1 MLTAFI
7 LIGSCLFFYFVGY
20 RFYAG
25 RLDRDVLRPDT
36 GNSTP
41 AVNKN
46 DGVDFVP
53 SKPLVLFGHNF
64 ASIAGAGPVI
74 GPIIAMHHFGWG
86 LTVFWILI
94 GNVFIGAVHDY
105 ITLMVSV
112 RNRGSSIAD
121 IAEQTMGGRAK
132 AVFAVFLVL
141 AMLLVVAV
149 FGVVAAKTLIAQPEM
164 VFPTFAIIPLSMI
177 FGWFIYKRN
186 ASLAV
191 ASVLAVAA
199 LILNIYIGFKIPVPL
214 PEEGLFGLSPLM
226 VWFVALMLYA
236 GIASVLPVQI
246 LLQPRDY
253 LSTYVLFGSMSLGI
267 LALLWVRPEIH
278 TPVFRGAFSEVQGP
292 VWPMLFVL
300 VACGAVSGFHS
311 LVAGGTTSKQLANE
325 SHGKPIGYGGML
337 TEGVVAVVTV
347 LLVGGGL
354 YWVAP
359 AGGGVDMAALGFRE
373 TLASGGWIL
382 AFGNGFGNIVH
393 QMLPIL
399 SFTFASMIA
408 VLALNTFVL
417 TTLDTAVRITR
428 FIVQESLGQKAP
440 VFANKYLATVVIVFF
455 AYCIGATEGWQKI
468 WPIFGAT
475 NQLIAA
481 VALMVGS
488 TYLMAMK
495 KPTAYTLY
503 PAIFMVITTI
513 GALGW
518 QGYRFFQRSGAQ
530 LPARGVL
537 RSAHRA
543 CGVCG
548 ARGRAGAAG
557 PPCGETGAR
566 AFGSLRPRRLVSGR
580 FCTMIN
586 ASIHGPLRM
595 QNAPLEPG
603 ENCYETQ

>member
-1 MLTAFI
+1 MLTIGI
-7 LIGSCLFFYFVGY
+7 LLFSCLFFYFIGY

-25 RLDRDVLRPDT
+25 KLDSELIQPSDKKV
-36 GNSTP
+36 TP
-41 AVNKN
+41 AVEQN
-46 DGVDFVP
+46 DGVDYVP

-74 GPIIAMHHFGWG
+74 GPIIAMHHFGWAIT
-86 LTVFWILI
+86 LVWVLL

-105 ITLMVSV
+105 LTLMVSV

-121 IAEQTMGGRAK
+121 IAETTMGYRAK

-141 AMLLVVAV
+141 AMLLVIAV

-164 VFPTFAIIPLSMI
+164 VFPTFAIIPVSVIL
-177 FGWFIYKRN
+177 GWCIYKKN
-186 ASLAV
+186 LNLQMVSAV
-191 ASVLAVAA
+191 ALLTV
-199 LILNIYIGFKIPVPL
+199 ILNIYIGFQIPVPI
-214 PEEGLFGLSPLM
+214 PEEGVLGLSPLIF
-226 VWFVALMLYA
+226 WFVILMIYA
-236 GIASVLPVQI
+236 GVASVLPVQT

-253 LSTYVLFGSMSLGI
+253 LSTFILFGSMALAIS
-267 LALLWVRPEIH
+267 ALLWVGPELN
-278 TPVFRGAFSEVQGP
+278 TPAWRGAMSEEQGP

-311 LVAGGTTSKQLANE
+311 LVAGGTTSKQLASE
-325 SHGKPIGYGGML
+325 TQGKIISYGGML

-359 AGGGVDMAALGFRE
+359 EGGGVDMTTLGFRE
-373 TLASGGWIL
+373 TLQSGGWIL

-393 QMLPIL
+393 QMLPVL

-428 FIVQESLGQKAP
+428 FLVQESLGDNIP
-440 VFANKYLATVVIVFF
+440 VFKNKFVVTVTVVFV
-455 AYCIGATEGWQKI
+455 AYLIGATDGWQKI

-481 VALMVGS
+481 VALFVVA
-488 TYLMAMK
+488 TWLMAVK
-495 KPTAYTLY
+495 KQTQYVLY

-518 QGYRFFQRSGAQ
+518 QAWRFLTAPEPNLFLGVTAVTLIGLAVFVGNEGMQA
-530 LPARGVL
+530 LRGK
-537 RSAHRA
+537 REIEISTTEIPSRA
-543 CGVCG
+543 
-548 ARGRAGAAG
+548 
-557 PPCGETGAR
+557 E
-566 AFGSLRPRRLVSGR
+566 
-580 FCTMIN
+580 
-586 ASIHGPLRM
+586 
-595 QNAPLEPG
+595 
-603 ENCYETQ
+603 

>member
-1 MLTAFI
+1 MLTIGI
-7 LIGSCLFFYFVGY
+7 LLFSCLFFYFIGY

-25 RLDRDVLRPDT
+25 KLDSELIQPSDKKV
-36 GNSTP
+36 TP
-41 AVNKN
+41 AVEQN
-46 DGVDFVP
+46 DGVDYVP

-74 GPIIAMHHFGWG
+74 GPIIAMHHFGWAIT
-86 LTVFWILI
+86 LVWILL

-105 ITLMVSV
+105 LTLMVSV

-121 IAEQTMGGRAK
+121 IAETTMGYRAK

-141 AMLLVVAV
+141 AMLLVIAV

-164 VFPTFAIIPLSMI
+164 VFPTFAIIPVSVIL
-177 FGWFIYKRN
+177 GWCIYKKN
-186 ASLAV
+186 LNLQMVSAV
-191 ASVLAVAA
+191 AVLTV
-199 LILNIYIGFKIPVPL
+199 ILNIYIGFQIPVPI
-214 PEEGLFGLSPLM
+214 PEEGVLGLSPLIF
-226 VWFVALMLYA
+226 WFVILMIYA
-236 GIASVLPVQI
+236 GVASVLPVQT

-253 LSTYVLFGSMSLGI
+253 LSTFILFGSMALAIS
-267 LALLWVRPEIH
+267 ALLWVGPELN
-278 TPVFRGAFSEVQGP
+278 TPAWRGMMSEGQGP

-311 LVAGGTTSKQLANE
+311 LVAGGTTSKQLATE
-325 SHGKPIGYGGML
+325 TQGKIISYGGML

-359 AGGGVDMAALGFRE
+359 EGGGIDMTTLGFRE
-373 TLASGGWIL
+373 TLQSGGWIL

-428 FIVQESLGQKAP
+428 FLVQESLGDKIP
-440 VFANKYLATVVIVFF
+440 VFKNKFVVTVTVVFV
-455 AYCIGATEGWQKI
+455 AYLIGATDGWQKI

-481 VALMVGS
+481 VALFVVA
-488 TYLMAMK
+488 TWLMAVK
-495 KPTAYTLY
+495 KPTQYVLY
-503 PAIFMVITTI
+503 PAILMVITTI

-518 QGYRFFQRSGAQ
+518 QAWRFFKAPEPNLFLGVTAVILIGLAVFVGNEGMQA
-530 LPARGVL
+530 LRGK
-537 RSAHRA
+537 REIEISKTEIPSRA
-543 CGVCG
+543 
-548 ARGRAGAAG
+548 
-557 PPCGETGAR
+557 E
-566 AFGSLRPRRLVSGR
+566 
-580 FCTMIN
+580 
-586 ASIHGPLRM
+586 
-595 QNAPLEPG
+595 
-603 ENCYETQ
+603 

>member
-1 MLTAFI
+1 MLTIGI
-7 LIGSCLFFYFVGY
+7 LLFSCLFFYFIGY

-25 RLDRDVLRPDT
+25 KLDSELIQPSDKKV
-36 GNSTP
+36 TP
-41 AVNKN
+41 AVEQN
-46 DGVDFVP
+46 DGVDYVP

-74 GPIIAMHHFGWG
+74 GPIIAMHHFGWAIT
-86 LTVFWILI
+86 LVWILL

-105 ITLMVSV
+105 LTLMVSV

-121 IAEQTMGGRAK
+121 IAETTMGYRAK

-141 AMLLVVAV
+141 AMLLVIAV

-164 VFPTFAIIPLSMI
+164 VFPTFAIIPVSVIL
-177 FGWFIYKRN
+177 GWCIYKKN
-186 ASLAV
+186 LNLQIVSAV
-191 ASVLAVAA
+191 SVLTV
-199 LILNIYIGFKIPVPL
+199 ILNIYIGFQIPVPI
-214 PEEGLFGLSPLM
+214 PEEGVLGLSPLIF
-226 VWFVALMLYA
+226 WFVILMIYA
-236 GIASVLPVQI
+236 GVASVLPVQT

-253 LSTYVLFGSMSLGI
+253 LSTFILFGSMALAIS
-267 LALLWVRPEIH
+267 ALLWVGPELN
-278 TPVFRGAFSEVQGP
+278 TPAWRGAISEEQGP

-311 LVAGGTTSKQLANE
+311 LVAGGTTSKQLASE
-325 SHGKPIGYGGML
+325 TQGKIISYGGML

-359 AGGGVDMAALGFRE
+359 EGGGVDMTTLGFRE
-373 TLASGGWIL
+373 TLQSGGWIL

-428 FIVQESLGQKAP
+428 FLVQESLGDKIP
-440 VFANKYLATVVIVFF
+440 VFKNKFVVTVTVVFI
-455 AYCIGATEGWQKI
+455 AYLIGATDGWQKI

-481 VALMVGS
+481 VALFVVA
-488 TYLMAMK
+488 TWLMAVK
-495 KPTAYTLY
+495 KPTQYVLY
-503 PAIFMVITTI
+503 PAILMVVTTI

-518 QGYRFFQRSGAQ
+518 QAWRFFTAPEPNLFLGVTAVTLIGLAVFVGNEGMQA
-530 LPARGVL
+530 LRGK
-537 RSAHRA
+537 REIEISKTEIPSRA
-543 CGVCG
+543 
-548 ARGRAGAAG
+548 
-557 PPCGETGAR
+557 E
-566 AFGSLRPRRLVSGR
+566 
-580 FCTMIN
+580 
-586 ASIHGPLRM
+586 
-595 QNAPLEPG
+595 
-603 ENCYETQ
+603 

>member
-1 MLTAFI
+1 MLTIGI
-7 LIGSCLFFYFVGY
+7 LLFSCLFFYFIGY

-25 RLDRDVLRPDT
+25 KLDSELIQPSDT
-36 GNSTP
+36 KVTP
-41 AVNKN
+41 AVEQN
-46 DGVDFVP
+46 DGVDYVP

-74 GPIIAMHHFGWG
+74 GPIIAMHHFGWAIT
-86 LTVFWILI
+86 LVWILL

-105 ITLMVSV
+105 LTLMVSV

-121 IAEQTMGGRAK
+121 IAETTMGFRAK
-132 AVFAVFLVL
+132 AVFAIFLVL
-141 AMLLVVAV
+141 AMLLVIAV

-164 VFPTFAIIPLSMI
+164 VFPTFAIIPVSVVL
-177 FGWFIYKRN
+177 GWCIYKKN
-186 ASLAV
+186 LNLQLVSAV
-191 ASVLAVAA
+191 AVLTV
-199 LILNIYIGFKIPVPL
+199 ILNIYIGFQIPVPL
-214 PEEGLFGLSPLM
+214 PEEGVRGLSPLIF
-226 VWFVALMLYA
+226 WFVILMIYA
-236 GIASVLPVQI
+236 GVASVLPVQT

-253 LSTYVLFGSMSLGI
+253 LSTYILFGSMGLAI
-267 LALLWVRPEIH
+267 AALLWVGPELN
-278 TPVFRGAFSEVQGP
+278 TPAWRGAISEGQGP

-311 LVAGGTTSKQLANE
+311 LVAGGTTSKQLATE
-325 SHGKPIGYGGML
+325 SQGKIISYGGML

-359 AGGGVDMAALGFRE
+359 EGGGIDMTKLGFRE
-373 TLASGGWIL
+373 TLQSGGWIL

-428 FIVQESLGQKAP
+428 FLVQESLGDKIP
-440 VFANKYLATVVIVFF
+440 VFKNKFVVTIAVVFVAYL
-455 AYCIGATEGWQKI
+455 IGATDGWQKI

-481 VALMVGS
+481 VALFVVA
-488 TYLMAMK
+488 TWLMAVK
-495 KPTAYTLY
+495 KPTQYVLY

-518 QGYRFFQRSGAQ
+518 QAWRFFTAPEPNLFLGATAVVLIGLAVFVGNEGMQ
-530 LPARGVL
+530 ALRGK
-537 RSAHRA
+537 REIEISTTEIPSRA
-543 CGVCG
+543 
-548 ARGRAGAAG
+548 
-557 PPCGETGAR
+557 E
-566 AFGSLRPRRLVSGR
+566 
-580 FCTMIN
+580 
-586 ASIHGPLRM
+586 
-595 QNAPLEPG
+595 
-603 ENCYETQ
+603 

>member
-1 MLTAFI
+1 MLTIAI
-7 LIGSCLFFYFVGY
+7 LLFSCLFFYFIGY

-25 RLDRDVLRPDT
+25 KLDSELIQPSDKKV
-36 GNSTP
+36 TP
-41 AVNKN
+41 AVEQN
-46 DGVDFVP
+46 DGVDYVP

-74 GPIIAMHHFGWG
+74 GPIIAMHHFGWAIT
-86 LTVFWILI
+86 LVWILL

-105 ITLMVSV
+105 LTLMVSV

-121 IAEQTMGGRAK
+121 IAETTMGYRAK

-141 AMLLVVAV
+141 AMLLVIAV

-164 VFPTFAIIPLSMI
+164 VFPTFAIIPVSVIL
-177 FGWFIYKRN
+177 GWCIYKKN
-186 ASLAV
+186 LNLQIVSAV
-191 ASVLAVAA
+191 AVLTV
-199 LILNIYIGFKIPVPL
+199 ILNIYIGFQIPVPI
-214 PEEGLFGLSPLM
+214 PEEGVLGLSPLIF
-226 VWFVALMLYA
+226 WFVILMIYA
-236 GIASVLPVQI
+236 GVASVLPVQT

-253 LSTYVLFGSMSLGI
+253 LSTFILFGSMALAIS
-267 LALLWVRPEIH
+267 ALLWVGPELN
-278 TPVFRGAFSEVQGP
+278 TPAWRGAMSEEQGP

-311 LVAGGTTSKQLANE
+311 LVAGGTTSKQLATE
-325 SHGKPIGYGGML
+325 TQGKIISYGGML

-359 AGGGVDMAALGFRE
+359 EGGGVDMTTLGFRE
-373 TLASGGWIL
+373 TLQSGGWIL

-428 FIVQESLGQKAP
+428 FLVQESLGDKIP
-440 VFANKYLATVVIVFF
+440 VFKNKFVVTVTVVFV
-455 AYCIGATEGWQKI
+455 AYLIGATDGWQKI

-481 VALMVGS
+481 VALFVVA
-488 TYLMAMK
+488 TWLMAVK
-495 KPTAYTLY
+495 KPTQYVLY
-503 PAIFMVITTI
+503 PAILMVITTI

-518 QGYRFFQRSGAQ
+518 QAWRFFTAPEPNMFLGVIAVILIGLAVFVGNEGMQA
-530 LPARGVL
+530 LRGK
-537 RSAHRA
+537 REIEISTTEIPSRA
-543 CGVCG
+543 
-548 ARGRAGAAG
+548 
-557 PPCGETGAR
+557 E
-566 AFGSLRPRRLVSGR
+566 
-580 FCTMIN
+580 
-586 ASIHGPLRM
+586 
-595 QNAPLEPG
+595 
-603 ENCYETQ
+603 

>member
-1 MLTAFI
+1 MLTIGI
-7 LIGSCLFFYFVGY
+7 LLFSCLFFYFIGY

-25 RLDRDVLRPDT
+25 KLDSELIQPSDKKV
-36 GNSTP
+36 TP
-41 AVNKN
+41 AVEQN
-46 DGVDFVP
+46 DGVDYVP

-74 GPIIAMHHFGWG
+74 GPIIAMHHFGWAIT
-86 LTVFWILI
+86 LVWILL

-105 ITLMVSV
+105 LTLMVSV

-121 IAEQTMGGRAK
+121 IAETTMGYRAK

-141 AMLLVVAV
+141 AMLLVIAV

-164 VFPTFAIIPLSMI
+164 VFPTFAIIPVSVIL
-177 FGWFIYKRN
+177 GWCIYKKN
-186 ASLAV
+186 LNLQIVSAV
-191 ASVLAVAA
+191 AVLTV
-199 LILNIYIGFKIPVPL
+199 ILNIYIGFQIPVPI
-214 PEEGLFGLSPLM
+214 PEEGVLGLSPLIF
-226 VWFVALMLYA
+226 WFVILMIYA
-236 GIASVLPVQI
+236 GVASVLPVQT

-253 LSTYVLFGSMSLGI
+253 LSTFILFGSMALAIS
-267 LALLWVRPEIH
+267 ALLWVGPELN
-278 TPVFRGAFSEVQGP
+278 TPAWRGAMSEEQGP

-311 LVAGGTTSKQLANE
+311 LVAGGTTSKQLATE
-325 SHGKPIGYGGML
+325 TQGKIISYGGML

-359 AGGGVDMAALGFRE
+359 EGGGVDMTTLGFRE
-373 TLASGGWIL
+373 TLQSGGWIL

-428 FIVQESLGQKAP
+428 FLVQESLGDKIP
-440 VFANKYLATVVIVFF
+440 VFKNKFVVTVTVVFI
-455 AYCIGATEGWQKI
+455 AYLIGATDGWQKI

-481 VALMVGS
+481 VALFVVA
-488 TYLMAMK
+488 TWLMAVK
-495 KPTAYTLY
+495 KPTQYVLY
-503 PAIFMVITTI
+503 PAILMVITTI

-518 QGYRFFQRSGAQ
+518 QAWRFFTAPEPNMFLGVIAVILIGLAVFVGNEGMQA
-530 LPARGVL
+530 LRGK
-537 RSAHRA
+537 REIEISTTEIPSRA
-543 CGVCG
+543 
-548 ARGRAGAAG
+548 
-557 PPCGETGAR
+557 E
-566 AFGSLRPRRLVSGR
+566 
-580 FCTMIN
+580 
-586 ASIHGPLRM
+586 
-595 QNAPLEPG
+595 
-603 ENCYETQ
+603 

>member
-1 MLTAFI
+1 MLTIGI
-7 LIGSCLFFYFVGY
+7 LLFSCLFFYFIGY
-20 RFYAG
+20 HFYAG
-25 RLDRDVLRPDT
+25 KLDSELIQPSDKKV
-36 GNSTP
+36 TP
-41 AVNKN
+41 AVEQN
-46 DGVDFVP
+46 DGVDYVP

-74 GPIIAMHHFGWG
+74 GPIIAMHHFGWAIT
-86 LTVFWILI
+86 LVWILL

-105 ITLMVSV
+105 LTLMVSV

-121 IAEQTMGGRAK
+121 IAETTMGYRAK

-141 AMLLVVAV
+141 AMLLVIAV

-164 VFPTFAIIPLSMI
+164 VFPTFAIIPVSVIL
-177 FGWFIYKRN
+177 GWCIYKKN
-186 ASLAV
+186 LNLQIVSAV
-191 ASVLAVAA
+191 AVLTV
-199 LILNIYIGFKIPVPL
+199 ILNIYIGFQIPVPI
-214 PEEGLFGLSPLM
+214 PEEGVLGLSPLIF
-226 VWFVALMLYA
+226 WFVILMIYA
-236 GIASVLPVQI
+236 GVASVLPVQT

-253 LSTYVLFGSMSLGI
+253 LSTFILFGSMALAIS
-267 LALLWVRPEIH
+267 ALLWVGPELN
-278 TPVFRGAFSEVQGP
+278 TPAWRGAMSEEQGP

-311 LVAGGTTSKQLANE
+311 LVAGGTTSKQLATE
-325 SHGKPIGYGGML
+325 TQGKIISYGGML

-359 AGGGVDMAALGFRE
+359 EGGGVDMTTLGFRE
-373 TLASGGWIL
+373 TLQSGGWIL

-428 FIVQESLGQKAP
+428 FLVQESLGDKIP
-440 VFANKYLATVVIVFF
+440 VFKNKFVVTVTVVFV
-455 AYCIGATEGWQKI
+455 AYLIGATDGWQKI

-481 VALMVGS
+481 VALFVVA
-488 TYLMAMK
+488 TWLMAVK
-495 KPTAYTLY
+495 KPTQYVLY
-503 PAIFMVITTI
+503 PAILMVVTTI

-518 QGYRFFQRSGAQ
+518 QAWRFFTAPEPNMFLGVIAVILIGLAVFVGNEGMQA
-530 LPARGVL
+530 LRGK
-537 RSAHRA
+537 REIEISTTEIPSRA
-543 CGVCG
+543 
-548 ARGRAGAAG
+548 
-557 PPCGETGAR
+557 E
-566 AFGSLRPRRLVSGR
+566 
-580 FCTMIN
+580 
-586 ASIHGPLRM
+586 
-595 QNAPLEPG
+595 
-603 ENCYETQ
+603 